1 MLKESPI
8 NGSEIAIIGMAG
20 RFPGANN
27 IDRFWSNLQT
37 SVESI
42 SGFTDEELLKLGCDR
57 EVINQ
62 NNYVKAG
69 AILEDVELFDAN
81 FFNFNPREAEITD
94 PQQRLFLESAWEALE
109 NAGYNGE
116 LRPSGIGI
124 FAGASLSDYL
134 FNIYDRYRAGELDE
148 DQLLIAVDKD
158 FLTTRV
164 SYKLNLEGPS
174 YTVQTA
180 CSTSLVAVH
189 LACQSLLN
197 GECDLALAGGV
208 SINGSRQIGYF
219 YTEGGIA
226 SPDGHCRAFDA
237 KAQGT
242 VSGEGVGIVVL
253 KRLAEA
259 LSDRDSIHAIIKGS
273 AINNDGGDKVS
284 YSAPRIDSQAKVI
297 RTAQAIAEVEPETI
311 TYIEAH
317 GTGTA
322 LGDPIEIAAL
332 TQAFQSDRRNF
343 CAIGAVK
350 TNIGHLDAAA
360 GVAGL
365 IKTVLALKHRQ
376 IPPSLHFEEPNP
388 LIDFANSPF
397 YVNTKLA
404 EWQAN
409 GIPRRAGV
417 SSFGVGGTNV
427 HVVLEESEKR
437 ARRAKRE
444 EKKSHLLI
452 ISAKTSSALDAATE
466 NLVAHLQQHPD
477 LNLADVAYTLQ
488 VGRRNFDYRRIAVCQ
503 NVDDAVQTLSAL
515 IPQPLLP
522 SLGEGGQEIKV
533 PLQQKKLPSPSPT
546 PLKKGGRGDRRGQ
559 GEVGE
564 GFRVRA
570 NNPDPQRVST
580 HYEAPSHRP
589 VAFMFS
595 PQGAQYVNMAAELY
609 QQEPTFTNW
618 IDRCAE
624 ELKTHLRIDLRTVLY
639 SNDDASEE
647 LRPTAI
653 AQPALF
659 AIEYALAQLWL
670 SWGVLP
676 TAAIGHSIG
685 EYVAATIAGVFSLE
699 DALALVATRGRLMQ
713 QLPAGAMLS
722 VALSEE
728 EVRGRWGDGEMGR
741 WGERERGR
749 EGERERGRE
758 GEREGILNSTLNT
771 QHSTLSIA
779 AINAP
784 NSCVV
789 SGTEEAIA
797 FWEQQLQAEGISCR
811 RLHTSHAFHSSMMA
825 PIVKPFTEAVAKI
838 QLNPPKI
845 PFLSNVTG
853 TWITAEQATD
863 PRYWAQHLREPVRF
877 SAGVAQL
884 LQNPQQILLEVGPG
898 RTLSTFAKQHQSD
911 NSRIL
916 TSLRHPQE
924 QESDVAFLLNTLGRL
939 WLLGVSID
947 WLKLWESEQPSRI
960 PLPTYPFERQRYW
973 IDSKIPTV
981 KTFGNEKRDIN
992 DWFYVPVW
1000 QESIAFK
1007 FGSEL
1012 PRWCWLVFLDRL
1024 GLGAEVAQRLEKQG
1038 QKVVTVRMG
1047 EKFDRLD
1054 DSSYAIDPGKPD
1066 DYHTLMQTLRDRQM
1080 LPQAIAH
1087 FGGVGDDELD
1097 LGFYSLLFLTQAIAK
1112 ENITDPL
1119 KLMVVTSNVHDVTG
1133 EERIYPQK
1141 ATILGICQVI
1151 RQEYPNI
1158 TCCCLDVS
1166 LPELNTH
1173 NKIVGWVEQSETQ
1186 HPGNVGFRDRPNLIS
1201 DKQIDRLMRELFV
1214 PPTENA
1220 IAYRGNRR
1228 WVQYFEPVRLN
1239 TSETL
1244 QCNVSTSLSQ
1254 IPRLRAGGVY
1264 LITGGLGGI
1273 GLVLAEYLAR
1283 QVQAK
1288 LILIGRSWF
1297 PPREE
1302 WSNYQLEDGITT
1314 KIAKIRELE
1323 ALGSEVLVIR
1333 ADVAD
1338 RSSMNDA
1345 IALATEC
1352 FGEIHGVIH
1361 AAHCTTQPETISEIS
1376 KAQCDRQFQAKVRGT
1391 LVLETLFRGQKLDFC
1406 ILMSSLSSILG
1417 GLGFAAYAAANSFMD
1432 AFAQQQNQIGDFPW
1446 FAINWDGWELPEEMA
1461 VETAATQTKS
1471 LGMTPEEGVEAFQRI
1486 LSLPEPTQVIVST
1499 GDLSA
1504 RMKQWLKPESLPKE
1518 DFGSDYPRPN
1528 LQNSYVAP
1536 RNELEEAIALI
1547 WGKLLGIAE
1556 IGIHDNF
1563 FDLGGDSLLATQVVA
1578 QLRQSLQVEVSLR
1591 EFFQRPTIADVALAL
1606 AAGEKTSSNPIMRVD
1621 RGNSSE
1627 VLAQVDRLSD
1637 RDVEGLLQEL
1647 LAAKN
1652 FE

>member
-1 MLKESPI
+1 MLKESPT

-20 RFPGANN
+20 RFPGAKNL
-27 IDRFWSNLQT
+27 DRFWSNLQN

-42 SGFTDEELLKLGCDR
+42 SCFTDEELLNLGLDP
-57 EVINQ
+57 EAIDQ

-81 FFNFNPREAEITD
+81 FFNFNPREAQITE
-94 PQQRLFLESAWEALE
+94 PQQRLFLECAWEALE

-116 LRPSGIGI
+116 LRPSGIGV

-134 FNIYDRYRAGELDE
+134 FNIYDRYRSGELDE
-148 DQLLIAVDKD
+148 DQLLIAIDKD

-208 SINGSRQIGYF
+208 SINGSRQVGYF

-237 KAQGT
+237 KARGT

-253 KRLAEA
+253 KRLDEA
-259 LSDRDSIHAIIKGS
+259 VSDRDTIHAVIKGS

-297 RTAQAIAEVEPETI
+297 RTAQAIAEVEPDTI

-332 TQAFQSDRRNF
+332 TQAFGSDRRNF
-343 CAIGAVK
+343 CAIGSVK

-360 GVAGL
+360 GIAGL
-365 IKTVLALKHRQ
+365 IKTVLALKYKQ

-397 YVNTKLA
+397 YVNTQLTKW
-404 EWQAN
+404 EAN
-409 GIPRRAGV
+409 GVPRRAGV

-427 HVVLEESEKR
+427 HVVLEEGG
-437 ARRAKRE
+437 RE
-444 EKKSHLLI
+444 RGREGERERKPHLLVL
-452 ISAKTSSALDAATE
+452 SAKTSTALETATE
-466 NLVAHLQQHPD
+466 NLVTHLRQHPD

-488 VGRRNFDYRRIAVCQ
+488 VGRRNFDYRRMVVCQ
-503 NVDDAVQTLSAL
+503 NVDDAVRSLSAL

-522 SLGEGGQEIKV
+522 SLGEGGQEVKV
-533 PLQQKKLPSPSPT
+533 PLPM
-546 PLKKGGRGDRRGQ
+546 
-559 GEVGE
+559 GE

-570 NNPDPQRVST
+570 KT
-580 HYEAPSHRP
+580 HYAPSSHHP
-589 VAFMFS
+589 IAFMFS
-595 PQGAQYVNMAAELY
+595 PQGAQYVNMGRELY
-609 QQEPTFTNW
+609 QQEPIFTNW

-624 ELKTHLRIDLRTVLY
+624 ELKTHLGIDLRTVLY
-639 SNDDASEE
+639 STDDASEE
-647 LRPTAI
+647 LRQTAI

-659 AIEYALAQLWL
+659 AIEYSLAQLWL
-670 SWGVLP
+670 SWGVQP

-685 EYVAATIAGVFSLE
+685 EYVAATLAGVFRLE

-713 QLPAGAMLS
+713 QMPSGAMLS

-728 EVRGRWGDGEMGR
+728 EVKRRCV
-741 WGERERGR
+741 ERERGR
-749 EGERERGRE
+749 EGERES
-758 GEREGILNSTLNT
+758 IINSTLNT
-771 QHSTLSIA
+771 QHLTLPTTLSVA

-797 FWEQQLQAEGISCR
+797 FWEQRLQAEGISCR
-811 RLHTSHAFHSSMMA
+811 RLHTSHAFHSPMMA
-825 PIVKPFTEAVAKI
+825 PIVKPFTEAVGKI

-863 PRYWAQHLREPVRF
+863 PQYWGQHLREPVRF
-877 SAGVAQL
+877 TQGIAEL

-898 RTLSTFAKQHQSD
+898 RTLSTFAKQHQSN

-947 WLKLWESEQPSRI
+947 WLKLWESESPSRI

-973 IDSKIPTV
+973 IDSKTLAAE
-981 KTFGNEKRDIN
+981 TSATEKVDIN

-1000 QESIAFK
+1000 KESIGLK
-1007 FGSEL
+1007 FCSEL
-1012 PRWCWLVFLDRL
+1012 PKWRWLVFLDRL
-1024 GLGAEVAQRLEKQG
+1024 GLGAEIAQRLEKQG
-1038 QKVVTVRMG
+1038 QDVVIVRMG
-1047 EKFDRLD
+1047 ERFDRLG
-1054 DSSYAIDPGKPD
+1054 DSSYTIDPQQPD
-1066 DYHTLMQTLRDRQM
+1066 DYHTLIQTLRDRQM

-1087 FGGVGDDELD
+1087 FGGVGDDGLD
-1097 LGFYSLLFLTQAIAK
+1097 LGFYSLLFLTQALAKHQIA
-1112 ENITDPL
+1112 DPL
-1119 KLMVVTSNVHDVTG
+1119 KLMVVTSNLHDVTG

-1141 ATILGICQVI
+1141 ATILGFCRVI
-1151 RQEYPNI
+1151 PQEYPNI
-1158 TCCCLDVS
+1158 TCCSLDIS
-1166 LPELNTH
+1166 LPESGIL
-1173 NKIVGWVEQSETQ
+1173 
-1186 HPGNVGFRDRPNLIS
+1186 PS
-1201 DKQIDRLMRELFV
+1201 DKQIDRLMRELLV
-1214 PPTENA
+1214 PPPENVV
-1220 IAYRGNRR
+1220 AYRGNRR
-1228 WVQYFEPVRLN
+1228 WVQTFEPVRLDAV
-1239 TSETL
+1239 ETL
-1244 QCNVSTSLSQ
+1244 SLTQ
-1254 IPRLRAGGVY
+1254 IPRLREGGVY

-1297 PPREE
+1297 PLREE
-1302 WSNYQLEDGITT
+1302 WSNYDSQDAIAT
-1314 KIAKIRELE
+1314 KIAKIQELE
-1323 ALGSEVLVIR
+1323 ALGAEILVIS
-1333 ADVAD
+1333 ANIAD
-1338 RSSMNDA
+1338 RQSMTEA
-1345 IALATEC
+1345 IALATER
-1352 FGEIHGVIH
+1352 FGEIHGIIH
-1361 AAHCTTQPETISEIS
+1361 AAHCTTQPETIAETT
-1376 KAQCDRQFQAKVRGT
+1376 KTECDRQFHAKVRGL
-1391 LVLETLFRGQKLDFC
+1391 LVLERLFRGKKLDFC
-1406 ILMSSLSSILG
+1406 VLMSSLSSILG

-1432 AFAQQQNQIGDFPW
+1432 AFARQQNQIGDFPW
-1446 FAINWDGWELPEEMA
+1446 FSINWDGWELPGEKQSTIGLPVA
-1461 VETAATQTKS
+1461 D
-1471 LGMTPEEGVEAFQRI
+1471 LGMTPEEGIAAFDRI

-1499 GDLSA
+1499 GNLAA
-1504 RMKQWLKPESLPKE
+1504 RMQQWLKPESLPK
-1518 DFGSDYPRPN
+1518 DDLGSHHSRPN
-1528 LQNSYVAP
+1528 LPNTYVAP
-1536 RNELEEAIALI
+1536 KNETEEAIAQI
-1547 WGKLLGIAE
+1547 WQKMLGIAE
-1556 IGIHDNF
+1556 IGAYDNF
-1563 FDLGGDSLLATQVVA
+1563 FELGGDSLLATQVVA
-1578 QLRQSLQVEVSLR
+1578 QLRQALQVEVSLR
-1591 EFFQRPTIADVALAL
+1591 DFFERPTIADLALAL
-1606 AAGEKTSSNPIMRVD
+1606 PAAEKTSTTPIIPVD
-1621 RGNSSE
+1621 RDNAAE
-1627 VLAQVDRLSD
+1627 ILAQVDRLSD
-1637 RDVEGLLQEL
+1637 GDVDALLEKM
-1647 LAAKN
+1647 LAGKSL
-1652 FE
+1652 EV